1 MDLKK
6 KYTGEK
12 QKRSEEEWSK
22 LNLHPFRDA
31 LQQHYYCLC
40 HISDLEKIS

>member
-12 QKRSEEEWSK
+12 QESSEEEGSK
-22 LNLHPFRDA
+22 LNLHPFKDA
-31 LQQHYYCLC
+31 LQHYYCLC